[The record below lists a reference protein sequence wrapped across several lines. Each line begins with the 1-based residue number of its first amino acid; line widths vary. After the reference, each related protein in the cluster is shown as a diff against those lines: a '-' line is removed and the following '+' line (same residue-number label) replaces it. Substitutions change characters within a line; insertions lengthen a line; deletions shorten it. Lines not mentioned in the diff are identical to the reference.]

1 MTRPRWLWRDDQ
13 GKLMIDKVTSQAHI
27 SSMLQTL
34 RAYQSD
40 AAGGMNAP
48 SVDKDK
54 SAQKTGF
61 GDMIRQTIENVNE
74 SSQKAKELSS
84 AYERGES
91 VPLTDVVMAM
101 QKSSLSFEATLQVRN
116 KVLKAYEDILNM
128 PV

>member
-1 MTRPRWLWRDDQ
+1 
-13 GKLMIDKVTSQAHI
+13 MIDKVTSQANI

-116 KVLKAYEDILNM
+116 KVLRAYEEIMNM

>member
-1 MTRPRWLWRDDQ
+1 
-13 GKLMIDKVTSQAHI
+13 MIDKVTSQANI

-34 RAYQSD
+34 RAYQAD
-40 AAGGMNAP
+40 AAGGMNTP

-61 GDMIRQTIENVNE
+61 GDMIRQTIENVNSTQQTANDLE
-74 SSQKAKELSS
+74 G
-84 AYERGES
+84 AYMRGES

>member
-1 MTRPRWLWRDDQ
+1 
-13 GKLMIDKVTSQAHI
+13 MIDKVTSQANI

-34 RAYQSD
+34 RAYQTD
-40 AAGGMNAP
+40 ASNGIDAP
-48 SVDKDK
+48 TVDKEK
-54 SAQKTGF
+54 STPKVGF
-61 GDMIRQTIENVNE
+61 GDMIRQTIENVN
-74 SSQKAKELSS
+74 SNQKQAKELSS
-84 AYERGES
+84 AYERGEP

>member
-1 MTRPRWLWRDDQ
+1 
-13 GKLMIDKVTSQAHI
+13 MIDKVTSQANI

-34 RAYQSD
+34 RAYQSE
-40 AAGGMNAP
+40 AAGDMNAP
-48 SVDKDK
+48 SVNKTHGT
-54 SAQKTGF
+54 QQTGF
-61 GDMIRQTIENVNE
+61 ADMIRQTIENVNDKQ
-74 SSQKAKELSS
+74 QKAQELSS

>member
-1 MTRPRWLWRDDQ
+1 
-13 GKLMIDKVTSQAHI
+13 MIDKITSQANI

-34 RAYQSD
+34 RAYQSE
-40 AAGGMNAP
+40 AGGGMGVP

-54 SAQKTGF
+54 AVTKTGF
-61 GDMIRQTIENVNE
+61 ADMIRQTIENVNE
-74 SSQKAKELSS
+74 KQKTANDLESS
-84 AYERGES
+84 YMRGDP
-91 VPLTDVVMAM
+91 VPLKDVVMAM

>member
-1 MTRPRWLWRDDQ
+1 
-13 GKLMIDKVTSQAHI
+13 MIDKITSQANI

-34 RAYQSD
+34 RAYQSE
-40 AAGGMNAP
+40 AGGGMGLP

-54 SAQKTGF
+54 AVAKTGF
-61 GDMIRQTIENVNE
+61 ADMIRQTIDNVNE
-74 SSQKAKELSS
+74 KQKTANDLESS
-84 AYERGES
+84 YMRGDP